1 MNQFTFE
8 SRQKTL
14 FGAMMLIGIVSMGI
28 TYLGD
33 DHHHT
38 RFWSN
43 MLHNSVFFTGVA
55 LMALFLIAAKI
66 TAWSG
71 WHTLFKRIWEAYAL
85 FLVVGLVLMLIIAA
99 GIWGGWHHLYHW
111 ADQASVDT
119 DAILQGKRSFL
130 NKGWYTFGT
139 LFIMCAWI
147 FLALRIRSISV
158 DEDSNGNADFTHA
171 RKLRVYG
178 AAALPIIGFTS
189 AAMIWQWVMSVDA
202 HWYSTLFAWYSS
214 ASLMV
219 TMICLTII
227 TLIALKIRGY
237 FPLVTIEHLHD
248 LGKYMF
254 AFSVFWTYLWFS
266 QYMLIWYGN
275 IPEETI
281 YFHTR
286 LHEYPVLFYAN
297 ILMNFALP
305 FLVLLRNDTKRKYG
319 SLLLI
324 ACVLVFSHWLDFFLM
339 LKPGILHT
347 AHELAAHGAETGAGH
362 HGGFTPGFSLPGFQ
376 ELGTFIGFLGLF
388 FYVVFNRLEKA
399 SLLPVRDPYLMES
412 VSHHT

>member
-1 MNQFTFE
+1 
-8 SRQKTL
+8 
-14 FGAMMLIGIVSMGI
+14 MLIGVISLVI
-28 TYLGD
+28 TFMGD
-33 DHHHT
+33 DAHHT

-71 WHTLFKRIWEAYAL
+71 WHTLFKRVWEAYSL
-85 FLVVGLVLMLIIAA
+85 FLVVGLVLMLVIAA
-99 GIWGGWHHLYHW
+99 GLWGGWHHLYHW
-111 ADQASVDT
+111 ADEAAVSA
-119 DAILQGKRSFL
+119 DAILQGKSSFL

-139 LFIMCAWI
+139 LIFMGVWI
-147 FLALRIRSISV
+147 FLALRIRAISV
-158 DEDSNGNADFTHA
+158 DEDTNGNADFTHA
-171 RKLRVYG
+171 KKLRVYG

-219 TMICLTII
+219 TMVALTII
-227 TLIALKIRGY
+227 TIIALKIRGY
-237 FPLVTIEHLHD
+237 FPAVSIEHLHD
-248 LGKYMF
+248 LGKYLF

-275 IPEETI
+275 VPEETI

-319 SLLLI
+319 TLLFVSG
-324 ACVLVFSHWLDFFLM
+324 VLVFSHWLDFFLM
-339 LKPGILHT
+339 LKPGIIHT
-347 AHELAAHGAETGAGH
+347 AGELAAQGTGHEGGH
-362 HGGFTPGFSLPGFQ
+362 HGGFMPGFSLPGFL

-388 FYVVFNRLEKA
+388 FFVVFNRLEKA
-399 SLLPVRDPYLMES
+399 SLVPVRDPYLMES

>member
-1 MNQFTFE
+1 MNQFTFD

-14 FGAMMLIGIVSMGI
+14 FGGMMLIGVISMVI

-43 MLHNSVFFTGVA
+43 VLHNSVFFTGVA

-71 WHTLFKRIWEAYAL
+71 WHTLFKRVWEAYSL
-85 FLVVGLVLMLIIAA
+85 FLIVGAVLMLIIAI

-111 ADQASVDT
+111 ADPASVET
-119 DAILQGKRSFL
+119 DKILQGKSSFL
-130 NKGWYTFGT
+130 NKGWYTFGG
-139 LFIMCAWI
+139 LIIMGAWI

-158 DEDSNGNADFTHA
+158 DEDTNGNADFTHA
-171 RKLRVYG
+171 KKLRVYG

-219 TMICLTII
+219 TMIALTII
-227 TLIALKIRGY
+227 TLIALKIKGY

-275 IPEETI
+275 VPEETI
-281 YFHTR
+281 YFHPR
-286 LHEYPVLFYAN
+286 LHEYPVLYYATV
-297 ILMNFALP
+297 LMNFVLP

-319 SLLLI
+319 TLLI
-324 ACVLVFSHWLDFFLM
+324 IAGVLVFSHWLDFFLM

-347 AHELAAHGAETGAGH
+347 AHELAAHGADHTGGH
-362 HGGFTPGFSLPGFQ
+362 HGGFTPGFTLPGFL
-376 ELGTFIGFLGLF
+376 ELGTFVGFLGLF
-388 FYVVFNRLEKA
+388 FYVAFNRLEKA
-399 SLLPVRDPYLMES
+399 SLVPARDPYLMES

>member
-1 MNQFTFE
+1 MNQFIFE
-8 SRQKTL
+8 TRQKTL
-14 FGAMMLIGIVSMGI
+14 LGVMMLIGVISLVI
-28 TYLGD
+28 TYMGD
-33 DHHHT
+33 DHSHT

-43 MLHNSVFFTGVA
+43 VLHNSVFFTGVA

-71 WHTLFKRIWEAYAL
+71 WHTIFKRVWEAYSL
-85 FLVVGLVLMLIIAA
+85 FLIVGFVLIMIIAL

-111 ADQASVDT
+111 ADVKSVEA
-119 DAILQGKRSFL
+119 DAILTGKSSFL
-130 NKGWYTFGT
+130 NKGWYTFGSMI
-139 LFIMCAWI
+139 IMGLWV
-147 FLALRIRSISV
+147 FLATRIRALSV
-158 DEDSNGNADFTHA
+158 DEDTNGDTTFTHA
-171 RKLRVYG
+171 RKLRVWG

-219 TMICLTII
+219 TMIALTII
-227 TLIALKIRGY
+227 TLISLKIKGY
-237 FPLVTIEHLHD
+237 FPLLTTEHLHD

-254 AFSVFWTYLWFS
+254 AFSIFWTYLWFS
-266 QYMLIWYGN
+266 QFMLIWYGN

-286 LHEYPVLFYAN
+286 LHEYPVLFYLN
-297 ILMNFALP
+297 IGLNFALP

-319 SLLLI
+319 TLLFI
-324 ACVLVFSHWLDFFLM
+324 AGVLVFSHWLDFFLM
-339 LKPGILHT
+339 LKPGIIHT
-347 AHELAAHGAETGAGH
+347 AHELAAHAGDGAAH
-362 HGGFTPGFSLPGFQ
+362 HAGGFTPGFSMPGFL
-376 ELGTFIGFLGLF
+376 EIGTFIGFLGLF
-388 FYVVFNRLEKA
+388 FFFVFNRLEKA
-399 SLLPVRDPYLMES
+399 SLLPRRDPYLMES